1 MLGNDLQ
8 VRTSP
13 EANIIRLISR
23 TPGAG
28 SANTEYATVASLTLK
43 EALQLSTELAQAVT
57 AAEEA
62 QMIEVYPNETL
73 SLAELK
79 RRTTHYLKT
88 LKKIGITHVDL
99 VDKDS

>member
-1 MLGNDLQ
+1 MLGNDLL

-13 EANIIRLISR
+13 EANTIRLVSR

-28 SANTEYATVASLTLK
+28 SANSEYDQVASLTLK
-43 EALQLSTELAQAVT
+43 EALALSTELAQAV
-57 AAEEA
+57 AKAEEA
-62 QMIEVYPNETL
+62 QMVEVYPNEKI

-79 RRTTHYLKT
+79 RRTKHYLKT

-99 VDKDS
+99 VDEDS